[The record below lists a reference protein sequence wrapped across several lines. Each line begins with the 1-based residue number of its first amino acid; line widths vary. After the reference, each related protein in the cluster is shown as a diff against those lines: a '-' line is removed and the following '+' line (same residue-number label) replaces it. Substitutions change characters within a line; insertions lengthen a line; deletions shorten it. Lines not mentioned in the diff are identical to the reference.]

1 MKAIVNAKLLLSEHI
16 IENGYILFDQKILAN
31 GCMSDFENAL
41 MQLNLTRKDVEITE
55 GAGQLVS
62 PGFVDIHMHGAGGSD
77 TMDGTQEALETI
89 SDTVFKSG
97 VTRFLATTMTMPSD
111 QIKTALEAVKSRIK
125 SQVHQKT
132 ARILGVHLEGPFIN
146 VAKKGAQNGQYVIP
160 PDFEMVKPYLDF
172 IKIITVAPENDA
184 HFQFIEKMK
193 AYPEVKLSIGHTNS
207 NFETAMSAFENG
219 VTHITHCFNAMPPL
233 HHREPGVIGAMLSEP
248 FTAELIAD
256 EIHVHKGLF
265 KGLSKCVDKDKLVLI
280 TDSMRAG
287 GLEDGNYDLGGQN
300 VIVKDGACRLEDGT
314 LAGSVLTMNMAVRNF
329 SRNTDLPLNEVINL
343 VSLNP
348 AKVIGMDA
356 DYGSLDIGKVADI
369 NIFDAD
375 FNIIRTFVDGI

>member
-1 MKAIVNAKLLLSEHI
+1 MKAIVNAKLLLSERI
-16 IENGYILFDQKILAN
+16 IENGYILFDQKIRAN

-41 MQLNLTRKDVEITE
+41 MQLKLTRKDVEITE

-62 PGFVDIHMHGAGGSD
+62 PGFMDIHMHGAGGSD

-89 SDTVFKSG
+89 SNTVFKSG

-146 VAKKGAQNGQYVIP
+146 VAKKGAQNGEYVIP

-172 IKIITVAPENDA
+172 IKIITIAPENDA

-287 GLEDGNYDLGGQN
+287 GLEEGNYDLGGQN

-348 AKVIGMDA
+348 AKVIGVDA

-369 NIFDAD
+369 NIFDAN